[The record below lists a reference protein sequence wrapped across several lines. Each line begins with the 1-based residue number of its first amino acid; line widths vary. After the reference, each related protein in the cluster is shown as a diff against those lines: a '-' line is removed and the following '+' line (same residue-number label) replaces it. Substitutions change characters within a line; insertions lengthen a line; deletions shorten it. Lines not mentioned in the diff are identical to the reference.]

1 MYFGGLYYWGR
12 IMKNISQL
20 NQSLYTLATKE
31 NSIDNNEQQIQL
43 LNASIASSFKRDV
56 LPHNFESVLKDF
68 LSRVEDI
75 NGDIQSKIEKEEKD
89 KVEKQENADIV
100 ENNEIPVENVT
111 VAQTEMAVVNEGT
124 VQSLP
129 DSGYAGSWAQVNS
142 TPRQLDL
149 SNVRINISEKHNDFY
164 EVNTLRN
171 EGNITPLPINPP
183 TARNDSYNFSGEA
196 LPINLTLM
204 LDISGSMRL
213 KGLAEF
219 SKMLTLQQTLVGE
232 TGLIYTLS
240 QLSPEVNIWVVP
252 TPSNTDFYTADDSHP
267 VNDPQL
273 FSAQYFSNDP
283 HAAMAYILSL
293 FPAYDEFYDAAM
305 QYGLDTLGTANPMFV
320 QGEQNIVYFIADG
333 IPVYGPIGSGA
344 HGADPNII
352 NNWQT
357 ALEGYDADAVVIGIG
372 GENGMANALGPITNG
387 EDPSSVLEPDVAL
400 SDFKDIVLS
409 GTQQISGN
417 LLNNDDANE
426 DTGPSNPLVVTSFQ
440 QNGNVGTV
448 GIPFITALGAIL
460 IVNADGSFTYEAPLS
475 QLQNIGT
482 VTENFNYTISNGYG
496 SDTATFEIEIDG
508 IDTPNVEFAYAVD
521 DVVALFDDVNVMQ
534 TFTGN
539 VLDNDFLLGTE
550 SIIAATAHTFISG
563 SGSIDGYF
571 WPFANNVVY
580 DNGVTRFTLNNDGSY
595 ILEELEANGL
605 TQMVETMDNINSGFK
620 IAYALSGDNGADI
633 GFLEFVLA
641 SEPSQPIVNLYSNVS
656 LQYADIVSDDK
667 DILFDNNGSSS
678 VSSMSDKGGFVIV
691 SSLDEIK
698 FSDAYQEN
706 VPLEIETPL
715 PAFG

>member
-1 MYFGGLYYWGR
+1 
-12 IMKNISQL
+12 MKNSSKL
-20 NQSLYTLATKE
+20 NQSPHPSVAQE
-31 NSIDNNEQQIQL
+31 NSIDNNEMQVQA
-43 LNASIASSFKRDV
+43 LNASMASFLKLDMLS
-56 LPHNFESVLKDF
+56 HNFEAGVNDF
-68 LSRVEDI
+68 LNKVEDI
-75 NGDIQSKIEKEEKD
+75 IKDTEEDLRNKSEKEEKE
-89 KVEKQENADIV
+89 EKADIV
-100 ENNEIPVENVT
+100 ENSEIPVENAT
-111 VAQTEMAVVNEGT
+111 VAQTEMSVVNEGT
-124 VQSLP
+124 VQPLP
-129 DSGYAGSWAQVNS
+129 DSSYIGSWAQVNS

-149 SNVRINISEKHNDFY
+149 SNVRINLPEEYNNFDEF
-164 EVNTLRN
+164 NAARN
-171 EGNITPLPINPP
+171 ESNIALLPINPP
-183 TARNDSYNFSGEA
+183 TARNDSYNFSGAA

-273 FSAQYFSNDP
+273 FGAQYFGNDP

-305 QYGLDTLGTANPMFV
+305 QYGLDTLGAANPMFV
-320 QGEQNIVYFIADG
+320 QGEQNMLYFIADG

-352 NNWQT
+352 NVWQT
-357 ALEGYDADAVVIGIG
+357 ALEEYDVDAVVIGIG
-372 GENGMANALGPITNG
+372 GEDGMANALGPITNG
-387 EDPSSVLEPDVAL
+387 EDPSSVLEPDAAL

-440 QNGNVGTV
+440 QNGNVGMV
-448 GIPFITALGAIL
+448 GIPFITALGATL

-475 QLQNIGT
+475 QLQNIGA
-482 VTENFNYTISNGYG
+482 VTESFDYTISNGYG
-496 SDTATFEIEIDG
+496 SDTANFEVEIDG

-521 DVVALFDDVNVMQ
+521 DVVVLFDDVNEMQ

-539 VLDNDFLLGTE
+539 VLDNDYLLGSE
-550 SIIAATAHTFISG
+550 SIIAATAHAFISG

-571 WPFANNVVY
+571 WPFENSVVY
-580 DNGVTRFTLNNDGSY
+580 DNGQTRFTLNNDGSY
-595 ILEELEANGL
+595 ILEELEADGL
-605 TQMVETMDNINSGFK
+605 SQMVATMESINSSFK

-633 GFLEFVLA
+633 GFLEFALA
-641 SEPSQPIVNLYSNVS
+641 SEAPQPIVNLENNAR
-656 LQYADIVSDDK
+656 LQYVDIVNDDA
-667 DILFDNNGSSS
+667 LFDNDESISSIS
-678 VSSMSDKGGFVIV
+678 EDVMR
-691 SSLDEIK
+691 SSLDEAE
-698 FSDAYQEN
+698 FSSPHPEN
-706 VPLEIETPL
+706 VPLDMEAPL
-715 PAFG
+715 SAFG